1 MRPIILIGMFVKLFT
16 VWFLA
21 LVAFFGLWALLA
33 KMVKRISERKRNEAV
48 DQEEVPEEASEP
60 HSSDRA

>member
-1 MRPIILIGMFVKLFT
+1 MFVKLFT

-21 LVAFFGLWALLA
+21 LVAFFGLWAILA
-33 KMVKRISERKRNEAV
+33 KVVQRISERKRNEAI
-48 DQEEVPEEASEP
+48 DQEEITEEAAEP